1 MRTLIR
7 LAILAGNVLVWA
19 MIVAAICA
27 VMSCSCEKPVVTHKV
42 DSIYLS
48 RYERD
53 TVYKL
58 DSVRVYTLRDTV
70 YTDRWRYV
78 YRDRLVR
85 DTIYK
90 SERDTIT
97 NVVEVEKRLTKVQQ
111 LKMDIGAG
119 VMWAVP
125 ILMAVGLF
133 VLYCKSRK

>member
-97 NVVEVEKRLTKVQQ
+97 NVVEVERRLSHLEE
-111 LKMDIGAG
+111 LKMNIGNG
-119 VMWAVP
+119 VMWAIP
-125 ILMAVGLF
+125 F
-133 VLYCKSRK
+133 VIALWLLYRKFIK

>member
-19 MIVAAICA
+19 MIIATACA
-27 VMSCSCEKPVVTHKV
+27 VFSCTSYRPRETHKV
-42 DSIYLS
+42 DSSFIA

-70 YTDRWRYV
+70 YADRWRYV
-78 YRDRLVR
+78 YRDRLLC

-97 NVVEVEKRLTKVQQ
+97 NVVKVEKPLTRVQL

-119 VMWAVP
+119 VMWAIP
-125 ILMAVGLF
+125 IML
-133 VLYCKSRK
+133 VLWFIRRRFT

>member
-7 LAILAGNVLVWA
+7 LAILAGDILAWA

-53 TVYKL
+53 TIYER
-58 DSVRVYTLRDTV
+58 DSVLIYAQADTI
-70 YTDRWRYV
+70 YKEKYRYV
-78 YRDRLVR
+78 YRDRLVTDTLWR
-85 DTIYK
+85 ERCDTIN
-90 SERDTIT
+90 TI
-97 NVVEVEKRLTKVQQ
+97 VEVEKKLSKVEEVQ
-111 LKMDIGAG
+111 MNIGRG

-125 ILMAVGLF
+125 M
-133 VLYCKSRK
+133 VLLLWLVYRRFT